1 MNRPKGKVALISG
14 GARGQGAAEAR
25 LFVAE
30 GARVVTA
37 VGRGDTAQTRRRTG
51 GGRMVRTLPGQRR
64 NFIRPGSELVVD
76 GGYTAQHDIG
86 VWYYWRQESIDRKG
100 PNK

>member
-1 MNRPKGKVALISG
+1 MNRLKGKVALISG

-64 NFIRPGSELVVD
+64 NFIRHRFRAC
-76 GGYTAQHDIG
+76 GGRRLHRSA
-86 VWYYWRQESIDRKG
+86 
-100 PNK
+100 